1 MPLVAGLATKWR
13 GVFESASLERPL
25 GRAGLTL
32 LAGFFLSACG
42 TSPGVTRLAD
52 RVDVDKPIPETRFIA
67 ATECRDCHPA
77 QYREWRTSMHAYAQH
92 SPVVEAFNRFVLR
105 GSGGAVGSFCIRCH
119 TPIGISS
126 GEGPLRPNVH
136 RSAVAMDSVSCTVC
150 HSQHTR
156 TGEASGAIPVPLP
169 GGPEPTIY
177 GPCAGH
183 DEPGPSDDAARLIK
197 APHVARRSEFM
208 TTGRFCGACHDVIF
222 PNGVRL
228 EEAF

>member
-1 MPLVAGLATKWR
+1 MSPSPFPRRNSLPP
-13 GVFESASLERPL
+13 AS
-25 GRAGLTL
+25 
-32 LAGFFLSACG
+32 
-42 TSPGVTRLAD
+42 
-52 RVDVDKPIPETRFIA
+52 A
-67 ATECRDCHPA
+67 ATVTPA

-126 GEGPLRPNVH
+126 GEGPLRPNAH

-156 TGEASGAIPVPLP
+156 NGQASGEIPVPLP

-177 GPCAGH
+177 GPYAGS

-197 APHVARRSEFM
+197 TPHVARRSEFM
-208 TTGRFCGACHDVIF
+208 TTGR
-222 PNGVRL
+222 
-228 EEAF
+228 